1 MELRTLKNSLFQLLA
16 KLRPQTF
23 HPRGTILFAAVLVIF
38 MVGKLSY
45 GYLNAPLPTI
55 SLQNP
60 GENEEVFADDLYV
73 RGTVTPLGSK
83 VLVNEE
89 GVSLNGDGT
98 FTAVLKIREGQ
109 NTIRVAA
116 EKDGKTSEFLRL
128 VKRSLSPEE
137 ARLRQEV
144 ADKAK
149 AEAQAKLASQ
159 NQEIAQVQA
168 AYTQREAKT
177 VRVIEHKAE
186 DSYGIKRVTGKV
198 VNDSDGSAYWVKVT
212 ANFLDR
218 EGKTVDTK
226 LAFVTSFDK
235 FLKPA
240 EAATFET
247 QTIDKEFDHYQ
258 LEVSWE
264 KER

>member
-1 MELRTLKNSLFQLLA
+1 MRLRQLKDSLDYFLA
-16 KLRPQTF
+16 KLRPQAF
-23 HPRGTILFAAVLVIF
+23 HPRVTIFFAVALVIF
-38 MVGKLSY
+38 MAGKLAY

-60 GENEEVFADDLYV
+60 GENEEVFSDDLYI
-73 RGTVTPLGSK
+73 RGMVAPPGSK

-116 EKDGKTSEFLRL
+116 EKNGRKSEFLRL
-128 VKRSLSPEE
+128 VKRSLSPDE

-144 ADKAK
+144 ESKAK
-149 AEAQAKLASQ
+149 AEAQTKLASQ

-186 DSYGIKRVTGKV
+186 DSYGIKRVVGKV
-198 VNDSDGSAYWVKVT
+198 VNDSDGPAYWIKVT

-218 EGKTVDTK
+218 EGKTVDAK
-226 LAFVTSFDK
+226 IAFVTSFDK
-235 FLKPA
+235 FLKPG
-240 EAATFET
+240 EISPFET
-247 QTIDKEFDHYQ
+247 QTVDKEFDHYQ